1 MSFIRKKNSQ
11 KILSAC
17 LTACAMFG
25 LTANANATLSPDLYR
40 LPASVG
46 NEFLDINGN
55 IRQIIPTSINDDG
68 LMSGMRLTWTP
79 DGDHVA
85 ALVGQGSFL
94 YDLNSR
100 SFIAQHILNMAIT
113 YVGPDFYI
121 GKRLHPNGIRWQT
134 HHCPLD
140 GLEADTNG
148 QYTNPDC
155 VLIDN
160 DYLNT
165 AIPPEDWAGAFIA
178 LNMYRAMTE
187 HLGSNQLGS
196 TLVTDFPDD
205 FPLSTPAT
213 NYYRAD
219 GSVINITNTATYLTG
234 IFGRTTGDGQL
245 AMQTHSGTSDVF
257 YAIYQSVDGVA
268 PGEVAWA
275 SYPSGGSTPV
285 VSRQNIDWID
295 SNGDQVS
302 ILGINEQRDVLTTA
316 GLCNLD
322 DNCASR
328 QPISLTLPGLPTPTT
343 PLGLHHFD
351 QEKILFSDCTQ
362 LAGSPP
368 DCANGPGY
376 HDVVA
381 DSTTWIADEVFTK
394 FAETIDPEQYLY
406 TMPNFAYSDNTPTRF
421 VHVAS
426 RNKQYNILVVRDS
439 AGSINRYLLIF

>member
-1 MSFIRKKNSQ
+1 MPTIRKKTRI
-11 KILSAC
+11 KALSA
-17 LTACAMFG
+17 LITACAISG
-25 LTANANATLSPDLYR
+25 LSTTANASLDPDLYR
-40 LPASVG
+40 LPASVA

-55 IRQIIPTSINDDG
+55 IRQLIPTSINDGG
-68 LMSGMRLTWTP
+68 LMAGMRLTWTA
-79 DGDHVA
+79 DGDRVS

-100 SFIAQHILNMAIT
+100 SFMAQHILNMAIT
-113 YVGPDFYI
+113 YLGPDFYI

-134 HHCPLD
+134 HRCPLS

-160 DYLNT
+160 DYLNP
-165 AIPPEDWAGAFIA
+165 AIASEDWAGAFIA

-187 HLGSNQLGS
+187 HLGSNQIGS

-219 GSVINITNTATYLTG
+219 GSVLNVANTSTYLSG

-245 AMQTHSGTSDVF
+245 AMQTHAGTSDVL
-257 YAIYQSVDGVA
+257 YAIYQSTDGVA

-275 SYPSGGSTPV
+275 SYPAGSNTPA
-285 VSRQNIDWID
+285 VSRQSIDWID
-295 SNGDQVS
+295 NNGDQVS

-322 DNCASR
+322 DGCISR
-328 QPISLTLPGLPTPTT
+328 QAISLTLPGLPTSTT
-343 PLGLHHFD
+343 PLGLYHFD
-351 QEKILFSDCTQ
+351 QSKILFSDCTQ
-362 LAGSPP
+362 MTGSPP
-368 DCANGPGY
+368 NCLNGPGY
-376 HDVVA
+376 YDVVA
-381 DSTTWIADEVFTK
+381 DTTIWVADEIFTK
-394 FAETIDPEQYLY
+394 FAEVIDPEQYLY
-406 TMPNFAYSDNTPTRF
+406 TMPNFAYSDNSPTQF
-421 VHVAS
+421 VHLAS
-426 RNKQYNILVVRDS
+426 RNKQYNLLVIRDS
-439 AGSINRYLLIF
+439 SGNINRYLMIF